1 MGVTMTVQ
9 TAATRLHEGGLDG
22 RAGWA
27 VYHSPSGV
35 FDDHRVTLFKKLN
48 KVLHPESSVNFTEE
62 PGAFLRHPA

>member
-1 MGVTMTVQ
+1 MTVQ
-9 TAATRLHEGGLDG
+9 AAAMRLYEDGLDG
-22 RAGWA
+22 REAWP
-27 VYHSPSGV
+27 VVLSPSGV